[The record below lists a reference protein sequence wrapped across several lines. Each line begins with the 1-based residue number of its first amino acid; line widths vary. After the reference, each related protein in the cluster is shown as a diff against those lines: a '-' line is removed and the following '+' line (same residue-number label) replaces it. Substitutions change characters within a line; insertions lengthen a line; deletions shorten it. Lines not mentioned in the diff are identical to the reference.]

1 MEFVSTLA
9 PSSRTST
16 EEARGSSS
24 PPDPTMSNKHGCSGR
39 NLESDLH
46 NQLLC
51 RSQFPSRWIFTYKKG
66 RLHLMKIIL
75 PAVGVLPL
83 WWCDFSFWEA
93 RNVKGGVELMGLDM
107 LILDSKGGPIS
118 KLIII
123 LEIQTLK
130 FRNHSEVL
138 RLANKNTH
146 LPDLIC
152 ELTAVKSI
160 VSDPT
165 QGKHRVMTGG
175 LQLLPV
181 MMMLQEA

>member
-1 MEFVSTLA
+1 LLA
-9 PSSRTST
+9 
-16 EEARGSSS
+16 
-24 PPDPTMSNKHGCSGR
+24 
-39 NLESDLH
+39 DL
-46 NQLLC
+46 
-51 RSQFPSRWIFTYKKG
+51 K
-66 RLHLMKIIL
+66 
-75 PAVGVLPL
+75 AVGVLPL

-123 LEIQTLK
+123 L
-130 FRNHSEVL
+130 
-138 RLANKNTH
+138 
-146 LPDLIC
+146 
-152 ELTAVKSI
+152 AVKSI

-181 MMMLQEA
+181 MMISFSDFPSVTDVSLTLSLFHSQLSSSIVSQAPGRLLC

>member
-51 RSQFPSRWIFTYKKG
+51 RSQFPSLRLLLTSYDLRWIFTYKKG

-75 PAVGVLPL
+75 PGRRCSSTVV
-83 WWCDFSFWEA
+83 
-93 RNVKGGVELMGLDM
+93 V
-107 LILDSKGGPIS
+107 
-118 KLIII
+118 
-123 LEIQTLK
+123 
-130 FRNHSEVL
+130 
-138 RLANKNTH
+138 
-146 LPDLIC
+146 
-152 ELTAVKSI
+152 
-160 VSDPT
+160 
-165 QGKHRVMTGG
+165 
-175 LQLLPV
+175 
-181 MMMLQEA
+181 

>member
-51 RSQFPSRWIFTYKKG
+51 RSQFPSLRFLLTSSD
-66 RLHLMKIIL
+66 L
-75 PAVGVLPL
+75 
-83 WWCDFSFWEA
+83 FWEA

-107 LILDSKGGPIS
+107 LILDSKG
-118 KLIII
+118 
-123 LEIQTLK
+123 
-130 FRNHSEVL
+130 
-138 RLANKNTH
+138 
-146 LPDLIC
+146 DLIC

-175 LQLLPV
+175 NYLIHIVVLLTFITRFKEKKTKRLTRSFSDFPSVSDVSLTLSLFHSQLSSSIISQAPGRL
-181 MMMLQEA
+181 LC

>member
-51 RSQFPSRWIFTYKKG
+51 RSQFPSL
-66 RLHLMKIIL
+66 RLLLTSYDLLRSGGSSLIKRGDCTFMKITL
-75 PAVGVLPL
+75 PAIGVLPL

-107 LILDSKGGPIS
+107 LILDSKGAT
-118 KLIII
+118 LIPPPS
-123 LEIQTLK
+123 
-130 FRNHSEVL
+130 HG
-138 RLANKNTH
+138 
-146 LPDLIC
+146 LP
-152 ELTAVKSI
+152 ASF
-160 VSDPT
+160 
-165 QGKHRVMTGG
+165 
-175 LQLLPV
+175 
-181 MMMLQEA
+181 